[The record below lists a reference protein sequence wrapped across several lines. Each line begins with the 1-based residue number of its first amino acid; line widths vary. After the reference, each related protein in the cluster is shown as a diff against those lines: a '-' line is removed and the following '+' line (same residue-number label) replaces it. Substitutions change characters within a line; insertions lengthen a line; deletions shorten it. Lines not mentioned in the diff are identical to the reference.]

1 MKRMRTIFLLSATM
15 IQAISQSS
23 MALSQNEE
31 DKNDKSSE
39 KKEVVIGR
47 NFVKITEDENSF
59 NIRVGNRGL
68 SILESLEGEGTNIRL
83 ERYNRNNGNSDRYR
97 DADEFD
103 QEPDTIDYNYEF
115 ENDYNEDDNEFDYDD
130 NDYDN
135 DDHDYDNDNDENDYS
150 RLRRRRDSFR
160 GHWAAVEL
168 GFNNYTSSRD
178 EHYIP
183 DEIGYMDLHS
193 GKSNNFNINF
203 AQLNIGIG
211 RHFGFVTGL
220 GLNWNNYRFDGNN
233 NIVKGTNGEIEI
245 LDPGV
250 ILKKSKLTTTYLTVP
265 FLLEIQIPANS
276 NHLDIAAGPIGAVKL
291 MSHSKMVFDDNHK
304 IKSNSDFNLNILR
317 YGGTVRVGYSNLQ
330 LFGTYYFTPLFR
342 EGKGPGGFDLYPFE
356 VGLAFSFND

>member
-1 MKRMRTIFLLSATM
+1 MKRIRTIFLLSIAM

-31 DKNDKSSE
+31 DKKDDSSE

-47 NFVKITEDENSF
+47 NFVKIIEDENSL

-68 SILESLEGEGTNIRL
+68 RILESLEGEGTNIRL
-83 ERYNRNNGNSDRYR
+83 EKYNRDGRISDRDR

-115 ENDYNEDDNEFDYDD
+115 ENDYKEDDYEYDNGEYD
-130 NDYDN
+130 NDDYDN
-135 DDHDYDNDNDENDYS
+135 DDNRHSD
-150 RLRRRRDSFR
+150 LRSHNRFR
-160 GHWAAVEL
+160 GHWSAIEL
-168 GFNNYTSSRD
+168 GFNNYTSTRD
-178 EHYIP
+178 GHYIP

-203 AQLNIGIG
+203 AQLNIGFCRRI
-211 RHFGFVTGL
+211 GFVTGL

-233 NIVKGTNGEIEI
+233 NIVKGLNGEIEI

-276 NHLDIAAGPIGAVKL
+276 NQLNIAAGPIGAVKL

-317 YGGTVRVGYSNLQ
+317 YGGTVRVGYSNVQ
-330 LFGTYYFTPLFR
+330 LFGTYYITPLFS

-356 VGLAFSFND
+356 VGVAFSFNN